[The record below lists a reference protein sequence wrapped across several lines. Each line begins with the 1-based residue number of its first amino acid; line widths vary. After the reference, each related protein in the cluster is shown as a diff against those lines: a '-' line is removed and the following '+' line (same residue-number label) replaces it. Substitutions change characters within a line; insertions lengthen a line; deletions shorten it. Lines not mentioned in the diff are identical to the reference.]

1 MDENWNLFVDWV
13 ALKKQRAF
21 VGKVF
26 FEVLVWYALEFYVWD
41 SVDCQYFIENIRC
54 YLGNITITPE
64 TCSYLN
70 TGNQM
75 LLIIT
80 SSAYNRT

>member
-26 FEVLVWYALEFYVWD
+26 FECPDDSISVWD